1 MADRSTRRKRATLRD
16 VAAATGLSPAGVS
29 YALRGQRVSSE
40 TEARV
45 RAEAARIGFRS
56 DPIARAL
63 RMGSTG
69 LVGMIGGS
77 LEDFWHQEFAAELQR
92 CLRRHGRHML
102 LADAGGDA
110 DAEIA
115 LAQSLSDQ
123 RVDGLVALPV
133 DPGSPEWLPIV
144 RAVPTVA
151 VGAPLPAPAGAVR
164 FAADAAI
171 RLVIDHLHEAGHH
184 RILLLA
190 TGAHRPP
197 RRPGVRTVRCGFSS
211 ADGRSAARRALA
223 GGERPTA
230 VFALSDA
237 LAYGVYMACADVGL
251 DVPGDVAVAGFD
263 DHPLSALVAPP
274 LTSVSWDTAAA
285 AAAAASMLVGAIDDG
300 RRGGELVVPP
310 RLRPRRSTAS
320 QPRT

>member
-1 MADRSTRRKRATLRD
+1 VAERSTRRKRATLRD

-29 YALRGQRVSSE
+29 YALRGQRVSAQ

-45 RAEAARIGFRS
+45 RAEADRIGFRS

-63 RMGSTG
+63 RVGSTG
-69 LVGMIGGS
+69 LIGMIGGS
-77 LEDFWHQEFAAELQR
+77 LQDFWHQEFASELQR

-110 DAEIA
+110 AAEIE
-115 LAQSLSDQ
+115 LAESLSDH

-133 DPGSPEWLPIV
+133 DPASPHWLPVV
-144 RAVPTVA
+144 RTLPTVS

-164 FAADAAI
+164 FATDAGI
-171 RLVIDHLHEAGHH
+171 RLVIDHLHGAGHR
-184 RILLLA
+184 RIAVLT
-190 TGAHRPP
+190 TGADRP
-197 RRPGVRTVRCGFSS
+197 RRAGVRTVRCGFSS
-211 ADGRSAARRALA
+211 ADGRAAARRVLDGDRA
-223 GGERPTA
+223 PTA

-237 LAYGVYMACADVGL
+237 LAYGAYLACADLGL
-251 DVPGDVAVAGFD
+251 DIPGDVAVAGFD

-285 AAAAASMLVGAIDDG
+285 AAAAASMLIGAVDEG
-300 RRGGELVVPP
+300 RRAGEVVVPP
-310 RLRPRRSTAS
+310 RLRPRGSTAG
-320 QPRT
+320 QPRA

>member
-133 DPGSPEWLPIV
+133 DPGSSKWLPIV

-171 RLVIDHLHEAGHH
+171 RLVIDHLHEAGHR

-190 TGAHRPP
+190 TGAHRP
-197 RRPGVRTVRCGFSS
+197 
-211 ADGRSAARRALA
+211 LA
-223 GGERPTA
+223 GGDRPTA

-237 LAYGVYMACADVGL
+237 LAYGVYMACAEVGL
-251 DVPGDVAVAGFD
+251 DVPGEVAVAGFD

-285 AAAAASMLVGAIDDG
+285 AAAAPSMLVGAIDEG

-310 RLRPRRSTAS
+310 RLRPRRSTAA

>member
-1 MADRSTRRKRATLRD
+1 
-16 VAAATGLSPAGVS
+16 
-29 YALRGQRVSSE
+29 
-40 TEARV
+40 
-45 RAEAARIGFRS
+45 
-56 DPIARAL
+56 
-63 RMGSTG
+63 
-69 LVGMIGGS
+69 
-77 LEDFWHQEFAAELQR
+77 
-92 CLRRHGRHML
+92 ML

-123 RVDGLVALPV
+123 RVDGLVALRWIPA
-133 DPGSPEWLPIV
+133 PRWLPIV

-151 VGAPLPAPAGAVR
+151 VGALLPAPAGAVR

-171 RLVIDHLHEAGHH
+171 RLVIDHLHEAGHR

-211 ADGRSAARRALA
+211 ADGRSAARRAIA

-251 DVPGDVAVAGFD
+251 DVPVHDPGR
-263 DHPLSALVAPP
+263 PLEL
-274 LTSVSWDTAAA
+274 L
-285 AAAAASMLVGAIDDG
+285 
-300 RRGGELVVPP
+300 RG
-310 RLRPRRSTAS
+310 
-320 QPRT
+320 